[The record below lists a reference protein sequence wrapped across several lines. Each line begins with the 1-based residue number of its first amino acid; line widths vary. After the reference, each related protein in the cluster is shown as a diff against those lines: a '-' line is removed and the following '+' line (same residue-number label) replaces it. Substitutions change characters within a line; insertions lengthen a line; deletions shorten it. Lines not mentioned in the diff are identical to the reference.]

1 MTASHRFE
9 LAAEARAHVARV
21 LTLLERADVEA
32 LESSTA
38 ELTGAVALI
47 EQIKKEGPAA
57 GLAPLKSALNGL
69 RSDLRRAGSLLR
81 HAWQFRVCPG
91 GPTGYTRKGELA
103 IQQPSAGRWS
113 LEA

>member
-1 MTASHRFE
+1 MTASHKFE
-9 LAAEARAHVARV
+9 LAAEARANVARV
-21 LTLLERADVEA
+21 LTLLERADVVA
-32 LESSTA
+32 LDSSTA

-47 EQIKKEGPAA
+47 EQIKKEGPG

-91 GPTGYTRKGELA
+91 GPSGYTRKGELA
-103 IQQPSAGRWS
+103 LQQPRAGRWS

>member
-9 LAAEARAHVARV
+9 LAAEARANVARV
-21 LTLLERADVEA
+21 LTLLERADVVA
-32 LESSTA
+32 LDSSTA
-38 ELTGAVALI
+38 ELACAVALL
-47 EQIKKEGPAA
+47 EQIKKEGPA